1 MNSEA
6 TKALAELKAAAFK
19 LMATAGY
26 EAAYDAVSR
35 VLNDLRS
42 THVDGK

>member
-6 TKALAELKAAAFK
+6 KKALAELKAAAFK
-19 LMATAGY
+19 LLATAGY
-26 EAAYDAVSR
+26 EDAYDAVSR
-35 VLNDLRS
+35 VLSELRS